1 MKSMRI
7 TILLLMLSMGFA
19 SLAIAQ
25 EESVPE
31 GATSPSSGRT
41 CPLNVEF
48 SGKLKS
54 RHVWNGC
61 LSTTAWN
68 LQPDLTISAYGLFVN
83 AWGLIPIS
91 KDFSTEIDFTLGYSI
106 GPVTLMYTDFFYLS
120 QDKYENLF
128 RWRHED
134 LGALH
139 QQLAQ
144 FHFNLGKLVEKVPL
158 QLQVAMFTWG
168 DYKKEVLRETDDN
181 WKKGAKLRDS
191 VLYDAHGKP
200 QSQYSMYIGLS
211 YSHTISTGQ
220 TLTYTIGGTPYAG
233 FFAAKPYITNV
244 KFQVDQP
251 VQITDRFGLNLSG
264 ELICNPWRQNF
275 YFVLGVGML

>member
-120 QDKYENLF
+120 QDKYENCVK
-128 RWRHED
+128 RMIIGR
-134 LGALH
+134 
-139 QQLAQ
+139 
-144 FHFNLGKLVEKVPL
+144 
-158 QLQVAMFTWG
+158 
-168 DYKKEVLRETDDN
+168 R
-181 WKKGAKLRDS
+181 
-191 VLYDAHGKP
+191 
-200 QSQYSMYIGLS
+200 GLS
-211 YSHTISTGQ
+211 CAILSSTMRTGSRSHSILCTSGSPTR
-220 TLTYTIGGTPYAG
+220 TPSARG
-233 FFAAKPYITNV
+233 RPLRTPSVARPTRGSL
-244 KFQVDQP
+244 P
-251 VQITDRFGLNLSG
+251 PSRT
-264 ELICNPWRQNF
+264 
-275 YFVLGVGML
+275 